1 MFQRILAYIRK
12 SLTLVTYSGKSK
24 SYDDSNKLVVGKV
37 KDETT
42 GVAIIKEFV
51 GLKPNLY
58 SFLVDGFC
66 EHKKAKSAN
75 KNVEY
80 K

>member
-1 MFQRILAYIRK
+1 MFQRILACIRK
-12 SLTLVTYSGKSK
+12 SLILVTYSAKSK

-51 GLKPNLY
+51 GLKPNL
-58 SFLVDGFC
+58 
-66 EHKKAKSAN
+66 
-75 KNVEY
+75 
-80 K
+80 

>member
-12 SLTLVTYSGKSK
+12 SLILVTYSGKSK

-51 GLKPNLY
+51 RLKPNLY

-66 EHKKAKSAN
+66 EHKKTKGAN